1 MSSGH
6 EVISAFLDDEPFAP
20 QDLARALD
28 DPAGRALLIDLIALR
43 QIVQPAGAAPAVRTA
58 LRARRPW
65 LAVAAAAGLFL
76 ALAGGYVAGGRH
88 AVTTSSEAPTPTRV
102 VEAVQFVPSGGM
114 R

>member
-28 DPAGRALLIDLIALR
+28 DPAG
-43 QIVQPAGAAPAVRTA
+43 AAPAGRTA
-58 LRARRPW
+58 LRPRRPW
-65 LAVAAAAGLFL
+65 RAVAAAAGLFL

-102 VEAVQFVPSGGM
+102 VEAVQFVPGGGM